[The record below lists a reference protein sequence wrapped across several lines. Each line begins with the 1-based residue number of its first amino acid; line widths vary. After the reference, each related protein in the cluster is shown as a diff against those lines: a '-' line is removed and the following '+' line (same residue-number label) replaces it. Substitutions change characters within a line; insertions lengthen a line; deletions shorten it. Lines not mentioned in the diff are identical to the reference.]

1 MLEKRVFVSF
11 FQMSIGSPVKQVS
24 LRPCPPSTC
33 TCQQNFE
40 PGRSP
45 LLRWALVI
53 PNGKDVVMIR
63 SGKHIG
69 SPETPAVHDEEGMT
83 HPSDSTAVGPGL
95 RFSIWRSGVPCPF
108 GPILLAS
115 LCSSACISVAQSLL
129 FPALSKPDAA
139 QDLATTVRCAQQT
152 GLQPDDGKQPSWAF
166 YTNVL
171 VRFPPSRI
179 ASQHTGHKRAD
190 KGPSTESRGHRGC
203 VPECWPLP
211 RDVVCGANRT
221 VLRRI
226 PPFLM
231 DDDPGRKGTV
241 AKEQ

>member
-69 SPETPAVHDEEGMT
+69 NPETPAVHDEEGMT

-139 QDLATTVRCAQQT
+139 QDLATTVRCPQQT
-152 GLQPDDGKQPSWAF
+152 GLQPDDGKQPYWAF

-171 VRFPPSRI
+171 AQCHNQESHHSTQDTKEPTKAPRPRAGGIEVAFPNVGRCQEMWCAEP
-179 ASQHTGHKRAD
+179 T
-190 KGPSTESRGHRGC
+190 GPSSGEF
-203 VPECWPLP
+203 
-211 RDVVCGANRT
+211 
-221 VLRRI
+221 LRS
-226 PPFLM
+226 
-231 DDDPGRKGTV
+231 
-241 AKEQ
+241 

>member
-45 LLRWALVI
+45 LLRWALVF

-129 FPALSKPDAA
+129 FPALSSQMQPKTSLPRSDVPSRL
-139 QDLATTVRCAQQT
+139 DYNLMTGNSRT
-152 GLQPDDGKQPSWAF
+152 GLSTLMYSRSATIKNRITAHRTQKSRQRPLDREQGASRLRSRMLAVAKRCGVRSQPDRPPENSSVLDG
-166 YTNVL
+166 
-171 VRFPPSRI
+171 R
-179 ASQHTGHKRAD
+179 
-190 KGPSTESRGHRGC
+190 
-203 VPECWPLP
+203 
-211 RDVVCGANRT
+211 
-221 VLRRI
+221 
-226 PPFLM
+226 
-231 DDDPGRKGTV
+231 
-241 AKEQ
+241 

>member
-129 FPALSKPDAA
+129 FPALSS
-139 QDLATTVRCAQQT
+139 QM
-152 GLQPDDGKQPSWAF
+152 QPKTSLPRSD
-166 YTNVL
+166 V
-171 VRFPPSRI
+171 PSRLDYNLM
-179 ASQHTGHKRAD
+179 TGNSRPGLSTLMSSSGSPPQESHHSTQDTKEPIKAPRPRAGGIEVAFPNVGRCQEMLCAEPT
-190 KGPSTESRGHRGC
+190 GPSSGEF
-203 VPECWPLP
+203 
-211 RDVVCGANRT
+211 
-221 VLRRI
+221 LRS
-226 PPFLM
+226 
-231 DDDPGRKGTV
+231 
-241 AKEQ
+241 